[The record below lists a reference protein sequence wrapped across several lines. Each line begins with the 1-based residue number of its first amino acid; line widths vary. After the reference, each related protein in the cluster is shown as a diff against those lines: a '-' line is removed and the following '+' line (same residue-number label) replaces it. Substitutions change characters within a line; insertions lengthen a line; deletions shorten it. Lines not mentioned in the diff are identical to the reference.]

1 MLQRALTVS
10 GGGGT
15 LEYDGYTSGDV
26 TTASLTI
33 PSNHDALL
41 LVTRSVTENTY
52 VPTYNGVTYS
62 WKLGNNYGGNVGAAL
77 IIPNV
82 KAGTSI
88 TFASPTSFAAFG
100 YSFT

>member
-1 MLQRALTVS
+1 MFTELQSAG

-26 TTASLTI
+26 TTTSLTI

-62 WKLGNNYGGNVGAAL
+62 WKLGNNYGGYVGAAL

-88 TFASPTSFAAFG
+88 TFASATSFAAFG